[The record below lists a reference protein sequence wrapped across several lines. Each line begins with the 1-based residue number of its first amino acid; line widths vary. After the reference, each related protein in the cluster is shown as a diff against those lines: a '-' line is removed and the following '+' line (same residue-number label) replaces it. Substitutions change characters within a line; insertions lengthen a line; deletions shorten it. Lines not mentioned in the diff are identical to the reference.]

1 LFGLDFS
8 AASQLH
14 FLAKTKLD
22 FILAQASD
30 RRLHRSKH
38 QAPEVAWRLL
48 VDPML
53 KENAGAEVVAR
64 TVERRCQELA

>member
-1 LFGLDFS
+1 LGLIFRQRANRIFLF
-8 AASQLH
+8 A
-14 FLAKTKLD
+14 TKPD

-38 QAPEVAWRLL
+38 QAPEVAWRFS

-64 TVERRCQELA
+64 AVERRCQELA